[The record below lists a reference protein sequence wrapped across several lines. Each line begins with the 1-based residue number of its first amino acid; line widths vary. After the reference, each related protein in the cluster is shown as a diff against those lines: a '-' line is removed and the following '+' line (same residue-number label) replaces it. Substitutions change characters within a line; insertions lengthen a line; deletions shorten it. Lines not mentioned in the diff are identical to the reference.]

1 MKDCTVDESRWSWRL
16 PHVAFTRFEQT
27 GSCARL
33 KGAKGAQP
41 GNGGRHRSPAMA
53 AAWALFW
60 KLVPDV
66 DEAGRL
72 FEVDPSFKLFLV
84 HRARVPDN
92 RNARWSGHFPHVL
105 SLGEPHERTK
115 YRIPFPFC
123 TREIGVP
130 VVGLGFQHGA
140 RFSMCEP
147 VGFFSA

>member
-33 KGAKGAQP
+33 KGAKGAKP

-84 HRARVPDN
+84 HRARRPG
-92 RNARWSGHFPHVL
+92 SGQPQ
-105 SLGEPHERTK
+105 
-115 YRIPFPFC
+115 C
-123 TREIGVP
+123 P
-130 VVGLGFQHGA
+130 VVRA
-140 RFSMCEP
+140 FSP
-147 VGFFSA
+147 RPQPRRTT